1 MRTVW
6 RLAPDAGEVNLED
19 QLAALSGVPALEPA
33 SDLAFEVCDAVGRA
47 LFRDPFARA
56 RPDLLA
62 LASWLRRANLV
73 EVARSLGDDP
83 KRVARGLAFHVTP
96 ANVDTIAM
104 YSLALSMLA
113 GNRNIVRVSSRA
125 GEAMERICIALD
137 AALAPAHLAPL
148 RAGTAV
154 LSWDHDSDATAVC
167 SGACDVRLVWG
178 GDETVAALRAL
189 PLRPGANDVAFFDR
203 FSLAAIRTDAWLA
216 AGERERNELAR
227 RLYNDSY
234 WFDQQGCSSPR
245 LVVWC
250 GSQPLPVG
258 AAVDVASA
266 DLFSR
271 LDEQLRAHGYE
282 LPLGAVTSKL
292 AWLAGAAID
301 RPLRSVR
308 TWSNELCVLRL
319 DTLADL
325 DRSHP
330 GGGTFLEASVDRL
343 TDLAEWVSVR
353 DQTLAVYGFDH
364 EELSQF
370 VHAAA
375 GRGVDRIVA
384 LGEAL
389 HFEHRW
395 DGFNMLAELTKQ
407 VVISAGA
414 ARPVIGVA
422 S

>member
-1 MRTVW
+1 M
-6 RLAPDAGEVNLED
+6 
-19 QLAALSGVPALEPA
+19 
-33 SDLAFEVCDAVGRA
+33 
-47 LFRDPFARA
+47 
-56 RPDLLA
+56 
-62 LASWLRRANLV
+62 
-73 EVARSLGDDP
+73 
-83 KRVARGLAFHVTP
+83 
-96 ANVDTIAM
+96 
-104 YSLALSMLA
+104 
-113 GNRNIVRVSSRA
+113 
-125 GEAMERICIALD
+125 
-137 AALAPAHLAPL
+137 
-148 RAGTAV
+148 
-154 LSWDHDSDATAVC
+154 
-167 SGACDVRLVWG
+167 
-178 GDETVAALRAL
+178 
-189 PLRPGANDVAFFDR
+189 
-203 FSLAAIRTDAWLA
+203 
-216 AGERERNELAR
+216 
-227 RLYNDSY
+227 
-234 WFDQQGCSSPR
+234 
-245 LVVWC
+245 
-250 GSQPLPVG
+250 
-258 AAVDVASA
+258 DVASA

-370 VHAAA
+370 VRAAA

-395 DGFNMLAELTKQ
+395 DGFDMLAELTKQ